1 MPEPMGLS
9 IGLCYDLKEDY
20 LEAGSAPEDV
30 LEFDSEDT
38 IIGLR
43 DALVGL
49 GHAVERVGRGQELA
63 RRLVGGERWDLVFN
77 ICEGAWGRSREA
89 QVPALCELFDQPY
102 TFADPLTCA
111 VTLDKAAAK
120 RIVRDHG
127 LPTAPFAV
135 VGTPEEADRVDVAV
149 PLFLKPL
156 AEGSSKGV
164 SPHSLVRSPDG
175 LATACRAMLAQYRQP
190 VLVEA
195 FLPGREVTVGIIGYG
210 ASARVVGVM
219 EVSFTA
225 QAEAA
230 AYTALNKEE
239 YLERVAYRLLGDDP
253 LAEKARELA
262 LAIFAILGCRD
273 AARVDLRCDAGGRL
287 HFLEVNPL
295 PGINHVRSDLPIMA
309 RLAGVPYRELIGAI
323 VDSARGRY
331 GL

>member
-1 MPEPMGLS
+1 MGLS
-9 IGLCYDLKEDY
+9 VGLCYDLKEDY
-20 LEAGSAPEDV
+20 LEAGFAPDDV

-38 IIGLR
+38 VAGLES
-43 DALVGL
+43 ALVEL
-49 GHAVERVGRGQELA
+49 GHGVERIGRGRELS
-63 RRLVGGERWDLVFN
+63 RRLVGSEHWDLVFN
-77 ICEGAWGRSREA
+77 ICEGVSGRSREA

-111 VTLDKAAAK
+111 VTLDKAVAK

-135 VGTPEEADRVDVAV
+135 VGSPEEARAVDLPV

-164 SPHSLVRSPDG
+164 NQRSLVRRHEE
-175 LATACRAMLAQYRQP
+175 LIAACRAMLEQHRQP

-195 FLPGREVTVGIIGYG
+195 FLSGREVTVGVLGHG
-210 ASARVVGVM
+210 ATARVLGVM
-219 EVSFTA
+219 EVSFTGK
-225 QAEAA
+225 AEAA

-239 YLERVAYRLLGDDP
+239 YLERVAYRLLADDP
-253 LAEKARELA
+253 LAEQARELA
-262 LAIFAILGCRD
+262 LAVFAALGCRD
-273 AARVDLRCDAGGRL
+273 AARVDLRCDAAGIL

-295 PGINHVRSDLPIMA
+295 PGLNHVRSDLPIMA
-309 RLAGVPYRELIGAI
+309 RLAGVHYRELIGAI
-323 VDSARGRY
+323 VESARARY

>member
-1 MPEPMGLS
+1 MGLS

-20 LEAGSAPEDV
+20 LEAGFAPEDV

-38 IIGLR
+38 IVGLG

-49 GHAVERVGRGQELA
+49 GHTVERIGRGQELA
-63 RRLVGGERWDLVFN
+63 RRLVGGERWGLVFN
-77 ICEGAWGRSREA
+77 ICEGVRGRSREA

-111 VTLDKAAAK
+111 VTLDKAVAK

-135 VGTPEEADRVDVAV
+135 VGTPEEADAVDVAA

-164 SPHSLVRSPDG
+164 GPHSLVRSSDG

-195 FLPGREVTVGIIGYG
+195 FLPGREVTVGIVGYG
-210 ASARVVGVM
+210 ANARVVGVM

-253 LAEKARELA
+253 LAEKARGLA
-262 LAIFAILGCRD
+262 LAIFAVLSCRD

>member
-1 MPEPMGLS
+1 MGLS

-20 LEAGSAPEDV
+20 LEAGFAPEDV

-38 IIGLR
+38 IIGLG

-49 GHAVERVGRGQELA
+49 GHTVERIGRGQELA

-77 ICEGAWGRSREA
+77 ICEGVRGRSREA

-111 VTLDKAAAK
+111 VTLDKAVAK

-135 VGTPEEADRVDVAV
+135 VSTPEEADVVDVAA

-195 FLPGREVTVGIIGYG
+195 FLPGREVTVGIVGYG
-210 ASARVVGVM
+210 ANARVVGVM

-239 YLERVAYRLLGDDP
+239 YLERVAYGLLSDDP
-253 LAEKARELA
+253 LAEHARGLA
-262 LAIFAILGCRD
+262 LAIFAVLGCRD

>member
-1 MPEPMGLS
+1 MGLS

-20 LEAGSAPEDV
+20 LEAGFAPEDV

-38 IIGLR
+38 IVGLG

-49 GHAVERVGRGQELA
+49 GHTVERIGRGQELA
-63 RRLVGGERWDLVFN
+63 RRLVGGERWDLIFN
-77 ICEGAWGRSREA
+77 ICEGVWGRSREA

-127 LPTAPFAV
+127 LPTAAFAV
-135 VGTPEEADRVDVAV
+135 VGTPEEADAVDLAV

-164 SPHSLVRSPDG
+164 SPHSLARSRDG

-195 FLPGREVTVGIIGYG
+195 FLPGREVTVGIVGYG
-210 ASARVVGVM
+210 ANATVVGVM

-253 LAEKARELA
+253 LAEHARGLA
-262 LAIFAILGCRD
+262 LAIFAVLGCRD

>member
-1 MPEPMGLS
+1 MGLS

-20 LEAGSAPEDV
+20 LEAGFAPEDV

-38 IIGLR
+38 IIGLE

-49 GHAVERVGRGQELA
+49 GHTVERIGRGRELA
-63 RRLVGGERWDLVFN
+63 RRLVGGERWGLVFN
-77 ICEGAWGRSREA
+77 VCEGVWGRSREA

-111 VTLDKAAAK
+111 VTLDKATAK

-135 VGTPEEADRVDVAV
+135 VGTPEESDAVDLAV

-164 SPHSLVRSPDG
+164 SPHSLVRSRDE
-175 LATACRAMLAQYRQP
+175 LAVACRAMLAQYRQS

-195 FLPGREVTVGIIGYG
+195 FLPGREVTVGIVGYG
-210 ASARVVGVM
+210 ANATVVGVM
-219 EVSFTA
+219 EVSFTGK
-225 QAEAA
+225 AEAA

-253 LAEKARELA
+253 LAEEARELA
-262 LAIFAILGCRD
+262 LAIFAVLGCRD

-287 HFLEVNPL
+287 YFLEVNPL

-323 VDSARGRY
+323 VSSARGRY

>member
-1 MPEPMGLS
+1 MGLS
-9 IGLCYDLKEDY
+9 VGLCYDLKEDY
-20 LEAGSAPEDV
+20 LEAGFAPDDV

-38 IIGLR
+38 VAGLEE
-43 DALVGL
+43 ALFGL
-49 GHAVERVGRGQELA
+49 GHRVERIGRGRELA

-77 ICEGAWGRSREA
+77 ICEGVSGRSREA

-111 VTLDKAAAK
+111 VTLDKAVAK

-135 VGTPEEADRVDVAV
+135 VGSPEEARAVDLPV

-164 SPHSLVRSPDG
+164 NQRSLVRRHEE
-175 LATACRAMLAQYRQP
+175 LIAACRAMLEQYRQP

-195 FLPGREVTVGIIGYG
+195 FLSGREVTVGVLGHG
-210 ASARVVGVM
+210 ATARVLGVM
-219 EVSFTA
+219 EVSFTGK
-225 QAEAA
+225 AEAA

-239 YLERVAYRLLGDDP
+239 YLERVAYRLLADDP
-253 LAEKARELA
+253 LAEQARELA
-262 LAIFAILGCRD
+262 LAVFAALGCRD
-273 AARVDLRCDAGGRL
+273 GARVDLRCDAARIL

-295 PGINHVRSDLPIMA
+295 PGLNHVRSDLPIMA
-309 RLAGVPYRELIGAI
+309 RLAGVHYRELIGAI
-323 VDSARGRY
+323 VESARARY

>member
-1 MPEPMGLS
+1 MGLS
-9 IGLCYDLKEDY
+9 VGLCYDLKEDY
-20 LEAGSAPEDV
+20 LEAGFAPDDV

-38 IIGLR
+38 IAGLES
-43 DALVGL
+43 ALVEL
-49 GHAVERVGRGQELA
+49 GHGVERVGRGRELS

-77 ICEGAWGRSREA
+77 ICEGVSGRSREA

-111 VTLDKAAAK
+111 VTLDKAVAK

-135 VGTPEEADRVDVAV
+135 VGSPEEARAVDLPV

-164 SPHSLVRSPDG
+164 NQRSLVRRHDE
-175 LATACRAMLAQYRQP
+175 LIAACRAMLEQYRQP

-195 FLPGREVTVGIIGYG
+195 YLSGREVTVGVLGHG
-210 ASARVVGVM
+210 ATARVLGVM
-219 EVSFTA
+219 EVSFTGK
-225 QAEAA
+225 AEAA

-239 YLERVAYRLLGDDP
+239 YLERVAYRLLSDDP
-253 LAEKARELA
+253 LAEQARELA
-262 LAIFAILGCRD
+262 LAVFAALGCRD
-273 AARVDLRCDAGGRL
+273 GARVDLRCDAAGIL

-295 PGINHVRSDLPIMA
+295 PGLNHVRSDLPIMA
-309 RLAGVPYRELIGAI
+309 RLAGVHYRELIGAI
-323 VDSARGRY
+323 VESARARY

>member
-1 MPEPMGLS
+1 MGLS

-20 LEAGSAPEDV
+20 LEAGFAPEDV

-38 IIGLR
+38 IIGLG

-77 ICEGAWGRSREA
+77 ICEGVWGRAREA

-135 VGTPEEADRVDVAV
+135 VGTPEEADAVDLAV

-164 SPHSLVRSPDG
+164 SPHSLVGSRDE
-175 LATACRAMLAQYRQP
+175 LAVACRAMLDQYHQP

-195 FLPGREVTVGIIGYG
+195 FLPGREVTVGIVGYG
-210 ASARVVGVM
+210 TDARVMGVM

-253 LAEKARELA
+253 LAEHARGLA

-273 AARVDLRCDAGGRL
+273 AARVDLRCDARGRL

-309 RLAGVPYRELIGAI
+309 RLAGVSYRELIGAI

>member
-1 MPEPMGLS
+1 MGLS
-9 IGLCYDLKEDY
+9 VGLCYDLKEDY
-20 LEAGSAPEDV
+20 LEAGFAPDDV

-38 IIGLR
+38 IAGLES
-43 DALVGL
+43 ALVEL
-49 GHAVERVGRGQELA
+49 GHGVERVGRGRELS

-77 ICEGAWGRSREA
+77 ICEGVSGRSREA

-111 VTLDKAAAK
+111 VTLDKAVAK

-135 VGTPEEADRVDVAV
+135 VGSPEEARAVDLPV

-164 SPHSLVRSPDG
+164 NQRSLVRRHDE
-175 LATACRAMLAQYRQP
+175 LIAACRAMLEQYRQP

-195 FLPGREVTVGIIGYG
+195 FLSGREVTVGVLGHG
-210 ASARVVGVM
+210 TTARVLGVM
-219 EVSFTA
+219 EVSFTGK
-225 QAEAA
+225 AEAA

-239 YLERVAYRLLGDDP
+239 YLERVAYRLLADDP
-253 LAEKARELA
+253 LAEQARELA
-262 LAIFAILGCRD
+262 LAVFAALGCRD
-273 AARVDLRCDAGGRL
+273 AARVDLRCDAAGIL

-295 PGINHVRSDLPIMA
+295 PGLNHVRSDLPIMA
-309 RLAGVPYRELIGAI
+309 RLAGVHYRELIGAI
-323 VDSARGRY
+323 VESARARY